1 MTLLVDENLPSTITR
16 DCCLSI
22 HALELGHRITD
33 DELWEKAK
41 ENGWTILTKDTD
53 FFDRLVAHGPPPK
66 VIWLRIGNMRRLKL
80 EDFFRSCWPVIAEL
94 LPANDLI
101 EIFPDQIEALSFPI
115 PSVKSAQSVV
125 DPVKP

>member
-16 DCCLSI
+16 DCCSSI
-22 HALELGHRITD
+22 HALELGHRLTD
-33 DELWEKAK
+33 DELWYKAK
-41 ENGWTILTKDTD
+41 DNGWTMLTKDTD

-101 EIFPDQIEALSFPI
+101 EIFPDQIEALSFPSI
-115 PSVKSAQSVV
+115 G
-125 DPVKP
+125 